1 MIFSEVLC
9 WIEVWYVSIFLKL
22 EQHKGLEVHETV
34 FLVFC
39 FVYVWG
45 GGGGVLAFVFWGG
58 GGGGG
63 GGRILL

>member
-45 GGGGVLAFVFWGG
+45 GGGGGG
-58 GGGGG
+58 VGSCF
-63 GGRILL
+63 RFFESKLS

>member
-45 GGGGVLAFVFWGG
+45 GGGGGG
-58 GGGGG
+58 GGGGEDLALG
-63 GGRILL
+63 FLSRNCHN

>member
-45 GGGGVLAFVFWGG
+45 GGGGGG
-58 GGGGG
+58 GGVGGRG
-63 GGRILL
+63 VGGRILL

>member
-45 GGGGVLAFVFWGG
+45 GGGG
-58 GGGGG
+58 GG